1 MDQATNRLIPDAKR
15 LLAEDH
21 CLRVYDLVTQRAGKD
36 LEGYANG
43 MKENHPVENFDAH
56 LEHGFALA
64 GAGERAP
71 RKAGG
76 DERFRSPRP
85 AQAWISKSTQLMRA
99 FSQNRVVG
107 GI

>member
-1 MDQATNRLIPDAKR
+1 MDQATNRLIPDAKI

-21 CLRVYDLVTQRAGKD
+21 CLRVYDLVTQRPGKD
-36 LEGYANG
+36 LEGYANW
-43 MKENHPVENFDAH
+43 MKENHPVENFDAYR
-56 LEHGFALA
+56 EHGFELA
-64 GAGERAP
+64 GVGERVL

-76 DERFRSPRP
+76 DENFRSPRP

-99 FSQNRVVG
+99 FSQNRVVR